1 VGNSVIFGIDL
12 GTTNSL
18 ICYLKEG
25 RPTPVANAHGSFLTP
40 SVVSLD
46 GETVLVG
53 QAAKDRLLT
62 HPAVTVASFKRQMG
76 SPHLFRLGK
85 REFRPEEL
93 SALVLGSL
101 KADAEAALGEP
112 VAEVVISVP
121 AYFNDQQRKATRLAG
136 ELAGL
141 KVLRLINEPTA
152 AALCHGM
159 LDREA
164 ETKFLIFDLGGGTF
178 DVSILERFL
187 GVMEVRATGGD
198 TFLGGDDFTSALMT
212 VIADKAGL
220 SAKQREDARTEAA
233 LRHVAETCKRAL
245 GAEAPPV
252 FKLPEPLPP
261 VTVTVSHEEFE
272 QACAPLLTRLR
283 APIERALRDARL
295 RAADL
300 DEVVLV
306 GGATRMPMIRRLV
319 AQLFG
324 RLPARHPDPDQT
336 IALGAAVCAG
346 VIGQDSAFEEIVLT
360 DVCPHT
366 LGTSVAVR
374 QGLDSYEGG
383 VFLPIIERNTIVPA
397 SRSQQVV
404 TMVDNQKKLVIDVYQ
419 GESRRVEQNIKL
431 GEIELEIPPRKAGEI
446 GAEIRFTYD
455 VNGILDVDVDIEAI
469 GLSRNLLIKKLAGDV
484 PDEEIAR
491 RREVLASLKIHPRNQ
506 DKNKQLIDRANQ
518 LFEQLLGEERQ
529 LINRVLPRF
538 LDAIERQ
545 EPQVIEQA
553 RHDLIQV
560 LDHLANRPLW

>member
-1 VGNSVIFGIDL
+1 MIFGIDL

-18 ICYLKEG
+18 ICYLKDG
-25 RPTPVANAHGSFLTP
+25 QPTPIANAHGSFLTP

-46 GETVLVG
+46 GETVLIG
-53 QAAKDRLLT
+53 QTAGDRLLT
-62 HPAVTVASFKRQMG
+62 HPVMSAASFKRQMG
-76 SPHLFRLGK
+76 TPHLFRLDK

-101 KADAEAALGEP
+101 KADAEAALGET
-112 VAEVVISVP
+112 VEEVVISVP

-141 KVLRLINEPTA
+141 KVLRLVNEPTA

-164 ETKFLIFDLGGGTF
+164 ETRFLIFDLGGGTF

-198 TFLGGDDFTSALMT
+198 TFLGGDDFTSALMEL
-212 VIADKAGL
+212 IARKVGL
-220 SAKQREDARTEAA
+220 SARQRAEPRIEAA
-233 LRHVAETCKRAL
+233 LRHVAEACKRKL
-245 GAEAPPV
+245 GGEAPTV
-252 FKLPEPLPP
+252 FTPPEPLPQ
-261 VTVTVSHEEFE
+261 VTVSVSQDEFE
-272 QACAPLLTRLR
+272 AACAPLLARLR

-306 GGATRMPMIRRLV
+306 GGATRMPMIRKLV

-374 QGLDSYEGG
+374 QGMDGYESG

-404 TMVDNQKKLVIDVYQ
+404 TMADNQKKLVIDVYQ
-419 GESRRVEQNIKL
+419 GESRRVEQNIRL

-455 VNGILDVDVDIEAI
+455 VNGILDIDVDIEAI

-484 PDEEIAR
+484 SDEEIAR
-491 RREVLASLKIHPRNQ
+491 RRQALASLKIHPRNQ
-506 DKNKQLIDRANQ
+506 DNNKQVVERANR
-518 LFEQLLGEERQ
+518 LYEQLLGDERQ

-538 LDAIERQ
+538 LEVLERQ
-545 EPQVIEQA
+545 EPLTIEQA

-560 LDHLANRPLW
+560 LDHLENRPVW